1 MKRYAS
7 IDIGSNTI
15 LLLIGEVNA
24 NGTLD
29 MLCDIGET
37 TRLGR
42 GLSKGKLLHPE
53 SVHASIVT
61 LKKFVSLCDKEGVE
75 EIAVVGTNALRLAQ
89 DADQFIK
96 RVRNECGIV
105 LRVINEREEGLFTNL
120 SVQRDPSMPHDA
132 IVIDVGGGSTEY
144 IFNDRGDNSST
155 DEIVSLL
162 LGAVSLTEKI
172 VRHDPPTRHELVKLR
187 REINAGLKHILVAE
201 NRTIVGIGGTATTI
215 AAINLGL
222 NKFDRTMIHGHQLT
236 IDELKTLVKKLQMLD
251 IESKKKV
258 PGLSPDRADIIM
270 AGAMI
275 ILASMEK
282 IGSPLIYISCC
293 GLRYG
298 LLYRMAM

>member
-1 MKRYAS
+1 VKRYAS

-15 LLLIGEVNA
+15 LLLIGEVNVD
-24 NGTLD
+24 G
-29 MLCDIGET
+29 MLKISHDIAET

-53 SVHASIVT
+53 SVLASIVT
-61 LKKFVSLCDKEGVE
+61 LKKYVSLCYKEGVE
-75 EIAVVGTNALRLAQ
+75 EIAAVGTSALRLAR

-96 RVRNECGIV
+96 RVTNECSIIP
-105 LRVINEREEGLFTNL
+105 RVINEKEEALLTNL
-120 SVQRDPSMPHDA
+120 SVQRDRRMPHDA
-132 IVIDVGGGSTEY
+132 IVIDAGGGSTEY
-144 IFNDRGDNSST
+144 ILNDTGNNCST
-155 DEIVSLL
+155 DNVLSLP
-162 LGAVSLTEKI
+162 LGAVSLTEKF
-172 VRHDPPTRHELVKLR
+172 VRHDPPTRNELVKLK
-187 REINAGLKHILVAE
+187 REIDDQLKHILVTGK
-201 NRTIVGIGGTATTI
+201 RTMVGIGGTATTI

-222 NKFDRTMIHGHQLT
+222 NKFDRTKIHGYQLA
-236 IDELKTLVKKLQMLD
+236 IDELGSIVKKLQALD

-258 PGLSPDRADIIM
+258 SGLPPDRADIIM

-282 IGSPLIYISCC
+282 IESPIVYISCY